1 MKEKLHDLRQNYTR
15 GGLDEG
21 TCESDP
27 RHQFDRWMREAQA
40 GGVIEPNAMS
50 VATVG
55 TGGQPRV
62 RTLLLK
68 EYGVD
73 GLVFYT
79 NLESEKALHL
89 RANPRVGMLF
99 LWLLLER
106 QVVVEGHAE
115 ELGREEVEA
124 YFRVRP
130 RESQLG
136 AWASQQ
142 SQPIDSR
149 EELDRRF
156 TEAEERYRGNDVPV
170 PPFWGGYRV
179 RPHRLEFWQGRPGR
193 LHDRIEY
200 ALLDGETWE
209 VRRLQP

>member
-1 MKEKLHDLRQNYTR
+1 MKEKLHELRQNYTR
-15 GGLDEG
+15 GGLGEEG
-21 TCESDP
+21 IESDP
-27 RHQFDRWMREAQA
+27 RLQFDRWMREARAA
-40 GGVIEPNAMS
+40 GVLEPNAMS

-68 EYGVD
+68 EYGVE

-89 RANPRVGMLF
+89 RANPRVGMVF
-99 LWLLLER
+99 LWLELER
-106 QVVVEGHAE
+106 QVVLEGVAE
-115 ELGREEVEA
+115 ELGREEVEE

-136 AWASQQ
+136 AWASRQ
-142 SQPIDSR
+142 SQPVESR
-149 EELDRRF
+149 GELDRSYA
-156 TEAEERYRGNDVPV
+156 EVEERFRGVEVPA

-200 ALLDGETWE
+200 TLLDDESWE
-209 VRRLQP
+209 IGRLQP